1 MVRELGFEQIPIPL
15 VADCPNCVRSS
26 IFATKGCLSAD
37 NLLVI
42 IPSAGT
48 MPGLWSRTLCIEKGL
63 QIGGGFP
70 CTSRLGTMLPFFIK
84 AINTGLGVIV
94 LNPNVNSTKVVFN
107 ISLHRRS

>member
-1 MVRELGFEQIPIPL
+1 MVKDLGFEQIPIPL

-26 IFATKGCLSAD
+26 IFATKGCLSVD

-63 QIGGGFP
+63 QIGDDFR
-70 CTSRLGTMLPFFIK
+70 CSSRLGTMLPFFIK
-84 AINTGLGVIV
+84 AINMGLGVIV
-94 LNPNVNSTKVVFN
+94 LNPNVNSTKVGL
-107 ISLHRRS
+107 SLSIHRRS